1 MIDMTKNINVFRT
14 GDKIIWKKNVIDLH
28 VNDIPNFT
36 IGKEYIISDAHSSG
50 VCWIKDDLGE
60 DRILISQST
69 YDITIR
75 HYDYCF
81 ECKRLERKAKLNRLK
96 NGDI

>member
-1 MIDMTKNINVFRT
+1 MAKNINVFRT
-14 GDKIIWKKNVIDLH
+14 GDKIIWKKRTMDVH
-28 VNDIPNFT
+28 TNFT
-36 IGKEYIISDAHSSG
+36 IGKEYIISDAHPSG
-50 VCWIKDDLGE
+50 VCWIKDDFGE